1 LCPENEPMTKTRPTR
16 SNSRGHRVVLAL
28 ALVGCSALAFGSSP
42 AFAAKAVKDTTPC
55 WKKVVNDWFRDGRI
69 DGTYPVS
76 CYSEATQHIGDDAKQ
91 YSSFGD
97 DARRALLGAMR
108 LDRPNGPGGGALGGT
123 SSGGSSPGP
132 GPAAP
137 APSGG
142 TDSTSPGGSTPT
154 TTPVKGPIT
163 RAIDWLGPSNAESI
177 PLPLMILA
185 AIALLL
191 LAAALASFVARRIQ
205 ARRVQPRPAPARGPD
220 RP

>member
-1 LCPENEPMTKTRPTR
+1 MTKTRPT
-16 SNSRGHRVVLAL
+16 SSSSRGYRVLIAL
-28 ALVGCSALAFGSSP
+28 ALVTCSALAFGSSP
-42 AFAAKAVKDTTPC
+42 AFAAKTGKDTTPC

-108 LDRPNGPGGGALGGT
+108 LDRPNGPGGGAFGGT
-123 SSGGSSPGP
+123 SSEGNTPDTIV
-132 GPAAP
+132 P
-137 APSGG
+137 APTGG

-154 TTPVKGPIT
+154 TTPVKGPLT

-177 PLPLMILA
+177 PLPLLILA